1 KKLETI
7 EGWPYPEFSDKNK
20 FDQFID
26 KLLLD
31 KLVKEDGDLNL
42 QAARITKRVKKDYL
56 NFFNQQFINHIN
68 EMN

>member
-1 KKLETI
+1 MS
-7 EGWPYPEFSDKNK
+7 PKNLNVLSK
-20 FDQFID
+20 TH

-31 KLVKEDGDLNL
+31 KLVKEDKNLNL

-56 NFFNQQFINHIN
+56 NFFNQQFINLIN

>member
-1 KKLETI
+1 MSAMKEAI
-7 EGWPYPEFSDKNK
+7 GYSDKNK
-20 FDQFID
+20 FDEFID

-56 NFFNQQFINHIN
+56 NFFNQQFINLIN